1 MIARTVRGTALSLL
15 ASASLVLGAC
25 SADFQKDS
33 QEKVDTASK
42 VSAPSATV
50 TNEDVSSPVTF
61 SNAYVKAK
69 PADKNMTAIFGE
81 LTNVSDKEIHI
92 VSFSTSLNAKRNE
105 IHEVVNGQMRQ
116 REGGITLAPGEAH
129 MLQPGGDHLM
139 IMDFAQSIAAG
150 DTVDVVLHFEDGASS
165 TIKNVPVRSVNSGE
179 ENYGSNGDL
188 KSDTGMDDNHGEKH
202 DHNNG

>member
-1 MIARTVRGTALSLL
+1 MSARIVRGVALSLL
-15 ASASLVLGAC
+15 ASTSLVLGAC

-42 VSAPSATV
+42 VSAPSTTV
-50 TNEDVSSPVTF
+50 ANDTASSPVTF

-69 PADKNMTAIFGE
+69 TSDKDMTAIFGE

-116 REGGITLAPGEAH
+116 REGGITLAPGETH

-139 IMDFAQSIAAG
+139 IMDFAKPIAAG
-150 DTVDVVLHFEDGASS
+150 DTVDVVLHFDDGAST
-165 TIKNVPVRSVNSGE
+165 TIKAVPVRSVNSGE

-188 KSDTGMDDNHGEKH
+188 KSDTGMNDPHKH